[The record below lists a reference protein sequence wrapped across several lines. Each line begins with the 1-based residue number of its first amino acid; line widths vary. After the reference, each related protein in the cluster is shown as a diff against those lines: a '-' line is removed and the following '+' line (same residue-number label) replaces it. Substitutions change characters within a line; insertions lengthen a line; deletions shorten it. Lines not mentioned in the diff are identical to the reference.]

1 MFGCM
6 QISSL
11 LTKLQGLGEIPS
23 PDAQAPV
30 EPTDIQKHGLRKKL
44 KSSVVH
50 MEVVYWKVYNFWYTY
65 GAQLQSENGVGSFK
79 YEFVQKMLQLH
90 QDIVAVTDKLITRQQ
105 SDSTSL
111 DNLQMK
117 IGDILSLQRLH
128 ITQFEFCLDEFNRYL
143 VSLGR
148 LGSFLQ
154 HRG

>member
-1 MFGCM
+1 M

-30 EPTDIQKHGLRKKL
+30 EPTDIQKHGLRIKPG
-44 KSSVVH
+44 SSVVH

-65 GAQLQSENGVGSFK
+65 GTRLQSGNGVGTSK
-79 YEFVQKMLQLH
+79 YDLAQKMFQLH
-90 QDIVAVTDKLITRQQ
+90 QDIVAVIDKLIIGQQ
-105 SDSTSL
+105 SDSGSL
-111 DNLQMK
+111 DNLQRK
-117 IGDILSLQRLH
+117 IGDILSLQKQH

-148 LGSFLQ
+148 LESFLQ